1 MSSDVQKMLS
11 KERGNGEKSDE
22 SRKLRG
28 EVQVWSGGCIEV
40 HRKGWMEQCI
50 EALLHKQCFEVVM
63 CKYKMYFGAFA

>member
-50 EALLHKQCFEVVM
+50 EALLHKTI
-63 CKYKMYFGAFA
+63 Y